1 MVPPRPR
8 EGREIRAHSPV
19 SAFGAARTVQ
29 VVTDLPMHDTLPYL
43 RVSQV
48 SVLQVFY
55 VSQVSGVFGVPQAKR
70 LVGQA
75 QLLNRRSDVT
85 GLLTFTGSYFAQF
98 FEGPAATV
106 EALLQ
111 RIARDGRHCRFR
123 ELRRRL
129 APQREFPT
137 WSMALL
143 ESPQLE
149 ADLAGLVGEPAPD
162 DEALSA
168 AFDRIRRDAQWQ
180 TVLDLPAG

>member
-1 MVPPRPR
+1 LL
-8 EGREIRAHSPV
+8 
-19 SAFGAARTVQ
+19 Q
-29 VVTDLPMHDTLPYL
+29 L
-43 RVSQV
+43 

-75 QLLNRRSDVT
+75 QLLNRRSDIT

-106 EALLQ
+106 ESLLQ

-123 ELRRRL
+123 ELRRQH
-129 APQREFPT
+129 APRRDFPA

-149 ADLAGLVGEPAPD
+149 SELAELVGRDTPAD
-162 DEALSA
+162 AAISA
-168 AFDRIRRDAQWQ
+168 TLERIRRDSQWQ
-180 TVLDLPAG
+180 TVLDLPGRP